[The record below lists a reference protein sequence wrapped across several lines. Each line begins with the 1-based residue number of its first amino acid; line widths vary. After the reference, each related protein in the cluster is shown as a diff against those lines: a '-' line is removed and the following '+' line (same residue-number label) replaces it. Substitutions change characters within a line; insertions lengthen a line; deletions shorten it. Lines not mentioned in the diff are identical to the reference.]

1 MDQSKALLSALLT
14 THVVE
19 FIDFRKLA
27 FSSVMRD
34 LTTQAALHAIQHGD
48 SSYIDKV
55 MDIFKNTRYAPQMAS
70 WFSFRTGLDIQETL
84 GQRSYRRSDMPP
96 NPLVQLHD
104 FLNAKPAR
112 QTNVA
117 KPANK
122 AARTTAT
129 ITITTKKPKKAAKRV
144 DMLDSWARLPGSF
157 GTGKRG

>member
-14 THVVE
+14 THVIE

-34 LTTQAALHAIQHGD
+34 LTIPAALHAIQHGD
-48 SSYIDKV
+48 SGYIDKIL
-55 MDIFKNTRYAPQMAS
+55 DIFKNTGYALQMAS
-70 WFSFRTGLDIQETL
+70 WFSYRTGLDIQERL
-84 GQRSYRRSDMPP
+84 GQRSYRRSGMPP
-96 NPLVQLHD
+96 NPQVQLHD

-117 KPANK
+117 KPANQ
-122 AARTTAT
+122 ASRTTT
-129 ITITTKKPKKAAKRV
+129 TITTKKPKKAAKRV

-157 GTGKRG
+157 GAGKRG

>member
-14 THVVE
+14 KHVIE

-48 SSYIDKV
+48 ISYIDKIL
-55 MDIFKNTRYAPQMAS
+55 DIFKNTRYALQMAS

-84 GQRSYRRSDMPP
+84 GQRSYRRSGMPP
-96 NPLVQLHD
+96 KPQVQLHD

-122 AARTTAT
+122 ASQT
-129 ITITTKKPKKAAKRV
+129 TITTKKAKKIRQ
-144 DMLDSWARLPGSF
+144 ARRHARQLGPTAGQF
-157 GTGKRG
+157 WIG

>member
-1 MDQSKALLSALLT
+1 MNDGPKQGFAVALLT

-34 LTTQAALHAIQHGD
+34 LTTQAALHAIQHSD
-48 SSYIDKV
+48 SSYIDKIL
-55 MDIFKNTRYAPQMAS
+55 DIFKNTRYAPQMAS

-122 AARTTAT
+122 AARTTT
-129 ITITTKKPKKAAKRV
+129 TITTKKPKKAAKRV

-157 GTGKRG
+157 GSGKRG

>member
-14 THVVE
+14 THVIE

-48 SSYIDKV
+48 SSYIDKIL
-55 MDIFKNTRYAPQMAS
+55 DIFKNTRYALQMAS
-70 WFSFRTGLDIQETL
+70 WFSFRTGLDIQERL
-84 GQRSYRRSDMPP
+84 GQRSYRRSGMPP
-96 NPLVQLHD
+96 NPQVQLHD

-117 KPANK
+117 KPANQ
-122 AARTTAT
+122 AARTTT
-129 ITITTKKPKKAAKRV
+129 TITTKKPKKAAKRV

-157 GTGKRG
+157 GSGKRG